1 MPAATTT
8 TTPATRILGI
18 DPSLRGTGYA
28 IVTGT
33 AKQPQVSDYGV
44 IKVPPAYSLAACL
57 LQIHECLDDVI
68 KKHRPEILSIES
80 TIYVQSFK
88 TAITLGSARG
98 IALLA
103 AAKAGMQIHEYAP
116 LKIKR
121 ALVGRGRA
129 GKEQVAFMV
138 RALCGLR
145 ETPPSDAADAIAC
158 AITHLNQETHARNT
172 LAR

>member
-1 MPAATTT
+1 MH
-8 TTPATRILGI
+8 TRILGI

-28 IVTGT
+28 IVSGT
-33 AKQPQVSDYGV
+33 AKQPEVIDYGV
-44 IKVPPAYSLAACL
+44 IEVAQKHSVANCL
-57 LQIHECLDDVI
+57 LQIHECLNDVI
-68 KKHRPEILSIES
+68 AKYKPGILTIES

-103 AAKAGMQIHEYAP
+103 AARHGIEIHEYAP
-116 LKIKR
+116 LKIKQ

-129 GKEQVAFMV
+129 DKQQVAFMV

-158 AITHLNQETHARNT
+158 AITHLNQLKYARNT